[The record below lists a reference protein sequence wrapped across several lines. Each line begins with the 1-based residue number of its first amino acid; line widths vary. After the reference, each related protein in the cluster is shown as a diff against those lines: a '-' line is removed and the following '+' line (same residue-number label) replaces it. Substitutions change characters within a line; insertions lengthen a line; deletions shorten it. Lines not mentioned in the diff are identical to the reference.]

1 MPADKTAFILIAL
14 GGAAFALYSIGVVY
28 GRVATIILLCFLTS
42 VCSTLIGRYF
52 LGWHAPRL
60 RLLAILV
67 GLVGLGTML
76 SADGDRPMPRG
87 TGEWI
92 ALVAGLLWFALQPA
106 CAFDLF

>member
-1 MPADKTAFILIAL
+1 M
-14 GGAAFALYSIGVVY
+14 
-28 GRVATIILLCFLTS
+28 ILLCFLIPVWS
-42 VCSTLIGRYF
+42 SLIGRYIV
-52 LGWHAPRL
+52 GYHASRL

-92 ALVAGLLWFALQPA
+92 ALVAGLLWFASQPA
-106 CAFDLF
+106 YAFDLL